1 MSMSGFDLQAVSE
14 FTAAVMQLIS
24 FIFVVLIFVGIVI
37 LIYFYIADVTQTK
50 QAIRRNYPVI
60 GRFRYFFEHIGEFF
74 RQYFFSLDRE
84 EVPCNRAQRAW
95 VYRAAKNV
103 DATVAFGSTRPL
115 NQPGDIIFLNCLF
128 PTLTEDAIPAA
139 NVIIG
144 QGSAKYP
151 YTTASLFNIS
161 GMSFGA
167 LSIPAITALSLGAK
181 KAGIWMNTG
190 EGALSEYHLQG
201 GCDIVFQIG
210 TAKYGV
216 RNAEGLLCDNELAKV
231 AAHPEVKMF
240 EIKMSQGAKPGKG
253 GILPA
258 EKVTA
263 IIAKTRNIPEGVAS
277 ISPNGHQDIRSVEE
291 LLDMIHRV
299 REVTGKPVGFKVVI
313 GTSSWLDD
321 LCRAIHQRGIS
332 SAPDFIT
339 IDSADGG
346 TGAAPQC
353 LIDYMG
359 QPIKRSLPLVV
370 DKLMDYN
377 LRARIKIIC
386 SGKLINPSEV
396 AWALSMGADF
406 VTSARGFMF
415 SLGCIQALQCNKNTC
430 PTGITTH
437 DAELQKGLDVDD
449 KSERV
454 YQYASK
460 MMYDVGMIAHSCGVK
475 QAGQLSRKHTQ
486 IINEQGIPMDMLD
499 LYPIHKALP
508 EFAAIQSE
516 LDANVSLEHGGSG

>member
-1 MSMSGFDLQAVSE
+1 MSGFDLQAVSE

-84 EVPCNRAQRAW
+84 ELPFNRAQRAW

-190 EGALSEYHLQG
+190 EGAL
-201 GCDIVFQIG
+201 
-210 TAKYGV
+210 
-216 RNAEGLLCDNELAKV
+216 
-231 AAHPEVKMF
+231 
-240 EIKMSQGAKPGKG
+240 
-253 GILPA
+253 
-258 EKVTA
+258 
-263 IIAKTRNIPEGVAS
+263 
-277 ISPNGHQDIRSVEE
+277 
-291 LLDMIHRV
+291 
-299 REVTGKPVGFKVVI
+299 
-313 GTSSWLDD
+313 
-321 LCRAIHQRGIS
+321 
-332 SAPDFIT
+332 
-339 IDSADGG
+339 
-346 TGAAPQC
+346 
-353 LIDYMG
+353 
-359 QPIKRSLPLVV
+359 
-370 DKLMDYN
+370 
-377 LRARIKIIC
+377 
-386 SGKLINPSEV
+386 
-396 AWALSMGADF
+396 
-406 VTSARGFMF
+406 
-415 SLGCIQALQCNKNTC
+415 
-430 PTGITTH
+430 
-437 DAELQKGLDVDD
+437 
-449 KSERV
+449 
-454 YQYASK
+454 
-460 MMYDVGMIAHSCGVK
+460 
-475 QAGQLSRKHTQ
+475 
-486 IINEQGIPMDMLD
+486 
-499 LYPIHKALP
+499 
-508 EFAAIQSE
+508 
-516 LDANVSLEHGGSG
+516 